1 MAESTT
7 PPVETPAET
16 PPEPVEGGKPFR
28 REWLIIL
35 AAFTALTLG
44 IMFAIEEF
52 GRHSLAAVPTRTFTP
67 PSELREVRLEQFGLS
82 LSVPANW
89 SAPIIRDA
97 HSFVISADGSADTRT
112 TAAPFLYVV
121 VDALPVFSRQLNFR
135 TDLREPTAQLDAIV
149 EALNR
154 NGPRFKPASVFS
166 GSPYPAAIVRGF
178 ERGNELTIVL
188 MRLPD
193 DRWLYVGAQAEAQFF
208 RAYESSVFLPVVNSI
223 RLLQP

>member
-1 MAESTT
+1 MSEPNIPSAEMT
-7 PPVETPAET
+7 
-16 PPEPVEGGKPFR
+16 PEPTESGKPFR

-35 AAFTALTLG
+35 AIFTAVTLG
-44 IMFAIEEF
+44 IMLAIEEF
-52 GRHSLAAVPTRTFTP
+52 GRRSLAVVPTRTIP
-67 PSELREVRLEQFGLS
+67 PPAELREVRLEQFGLS
-82 LSVPANW
+82 LLVPSNW
-89 SAPIIRDA
+89 SAPIVRDA

-112 TAAPFLYVV
+112 TAAPFLFVV

-135 TDLREPTAQLDAIV
+135 TDLREPTAQLDALV

-154 NGPRFKPASVFS
+154 NGPRFKKSSVFS

-178 ERGNELTIVL
+178 ERGNQLTIIL

-193 DRWLYVGAQAEAQFF
+193 ERWLYIGAQAEAQLF
-208 RAYESSVFLPVVNSI
+208 RAYELSVFLPVVNSI